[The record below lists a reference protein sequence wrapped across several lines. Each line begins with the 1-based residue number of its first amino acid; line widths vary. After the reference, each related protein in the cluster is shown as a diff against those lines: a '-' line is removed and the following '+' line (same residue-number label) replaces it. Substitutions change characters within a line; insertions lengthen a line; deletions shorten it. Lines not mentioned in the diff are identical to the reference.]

1 MYSPSAS
8 SGARIAWRDKRKSL
22 APKKVVRPSAELGW
36 RVDLV
41 QNVFSA
47 VSAGTGE
54 HAQRRARDAASFSF
68 NRARISALFI
78 VLSKHDQPASV
89 VPA

>member
-1 MYSPSAS
+1 MHSPSAS

-22 APKKVVRPSAELGW
+22 APKKVVRPKPAPNWVAELIW
-36 RVDLV
+36 CTARCRPVR
-41 QNVFSA
+41 
-47 VSAGTGE
+47 GE

-78 VLSKHDQPASV
+78 VFSKHDRPASV
-89 VPA
+89 VLA